1 MDVFNVSLIF
11 SVNLQDYQFSK
22 RKVSLEQLK
31 LSKPLISAMTAAGY
45 LTPKEIQ
52 ARTMSRILG
61 GQDIIAVGPDG
72 SGKTTT
78 YILGVL
84 MRLKYGFE
92 EAPRALIL
100 VPTKERVLE
109 VIEQF
114 NLLNRNDTIRIVGIH
129 ADGSMEAQI
138 NELTDGVDIVVAVP
152 SRARAVYLKLGLNT
166 NKIQMLVVDDAAEM
180 VKLGMQLPINE
191 LANSIQK
198 CQHLIFTDVLH
209 DRLSLMI
216 DPFMKLP
223 TLIEVE
229 DLGDEQ
235 TETHSQLLYHLPN
248 FRTKLNLLNLL
259 LKDAE
264 VFDKVVVF
272 VNTRL
277 TAQTLSKDLF
287 DGKADDIFVYKPLFF
302 DEAGFDDIED
312 FKAVEEARVLIIAN
326 EGLDHIDLTGIP
338 FIFHFELP
346 VQKETYLNRV
356 IKTQENEDVVAI
368 TFTTDL
374 ELPQVRKIEQAIGQ
388 RIEVADLPEDLLI
401 EEVTKAALQKSK
413 LAKEQAEEE
422 AFNDAAFHKRK
433 ESNSK
438 TTNFGIGQKA
448 IMNKKKKHG

>member
-1 MDVFNVSLIF
+1 M
-11 SVNLQDYQFSK
+11 
-22 RKVSLEQLK
+22 SLEQLK
-31 LSKPLISAMTAAGY
+31 LSKPLVSAMTAAGY
-45 LTPKEIQ
+45 LSPKEIQ

-61 GQDIIAVGPDG
+61 GQDIIAVGPEG

-78 YILGVL
+78 YVLGVL

-114 NLLNRNDTIRIVGIH
+114 NLLNRNTTIRIVGIH

-152 SRARAVYLKLGLNT
+152 ARARAVYLKLGLNT
-166 NKIQMLVVDDAAEM
+166 NKIQMFVVDDAAEM

-216 DPFMKLP
+216 EPFMKLP

-229 DLGDEQ
+229 DLGEGQ
-235 TETHSQLLYHLPN
+235 TETHTQLLYHVPN

-287 DGKADDIFVYKPLFF
+287 DGKADDIFVFKPLFF

-312 FKAVEEARVLIIAN
+312 FKAVDEARVLIVAN
-326 EGLDHIDLTGIP
+326 EGLANMNLDGIP

-356 IKTQENEDVVAI
+356 IKQGDEDVVAI

-388 RIEVADLPEDLLI
+388 KIEVADLPEDLLV
-401 EEVTKAALQKSK
+401 EQVSKASVQKNK

-422 AFNDAAFHKRK
+422 AYQDAAFHKRK
-433 ESNSK
+433 ESNAK
-438 TTNFGIGQKA
+438 TTNYGIGQKA

>member
-1 MDVFNVSLIF
+1 
-11 SVNLQDYQFSK
+11 
-22 RKVSLEQLK
+22 
-31 LSKPLISAMTAAGY
+31 MTAAGY
-45 LTPKEIQ
+45 LSPKEIQ
-52 ARTMSRILG
+52 ARAMSRILG
-61 GQDIIAVGPDG
+61 GQDVIAIGPDG

-114 NLLNRNDTIRIVGIH
+114 ELLNRNQTIRIVGIH

-166 NKIQMLVVDDAAEM
+166 NKIQMFVVDDAAEM

-198 CQHLIFTDVLH
+198 CQHLIFTEVMH
-209 DRLSLMI
+209 DRLEKMI

-223 TLIEVE
+223 TTFEVE
-229 DLGDEQ
+229 DLGDQQ
-235 TETHSQLLYHLPN
+235 TETYTQLLYHLPN

-287 DGKADDIFVYKPLFF
+287 DGKAPDIFVFKPLFF
-302 DEAGFDDIED
+302 DEAGFDDIDD
-312 FKAVEEARVLIIAN
+312 FKADDDARVLIVAN
-326 EGLDHIDLTGIP
+326 EIGNSVDLDGIP

-346 VQKETYLNRV
+346 VDKETYLNRV
-356 IKTQENEDVVAI
+356 IKQSDEDVIAI

-374 ELPQVRKIEQAIGQ
+374 ELPQVRKIEQAIGKK
-388 RIEVADLPEDLLI
+388 IEVADLPEDLLV
-401 EEVTKAALQKSK
+401 EEGAKSAMQKNRANK
-413 LAKEQAEEE
+413 DQEEE
-422 AFNDAAFHKRK
+422 EDYHDAAFHKRK

>member
-1 MDVFNVSLIF
+1 
-11 SVNLQDYQFSK
+11 
-22 RKVSLEQLK
+22 VSLEQLK
-31 LSKPLISAMTAAGY
+31 LSKPLVSAMTAAGY
-45 LTPKEIQ
+45 LSAKEIQ
-52 ARTMSRILG
+52 AKTMSRILG
-61 GQDIIAVGPDG
+61 GQDIIAVGPEG
-72 SGKTTT
+72 CGKTTT

-84 MRLKYGFE
+84 MRLKFGFE
-92 EAPRALIL
+92 EAPRALVL

-109 VIEQF
+109 VIEHF
-114 NLLNRNDTIRIVGIH
+114 KLLNRNDTIRIVGIH
-129 ADGSMEAQI
+129 ADGAMETQL

-166 NKIQMLVVDDAAEM
+166 NKIQMFVVDDAAEM

-198 CQHLIFTDVLH
+198 CQHLIFTEVLH
-209 DRLSLMI
+209 ERLNLMI
-216 DPFMKLP
+216 EPFMKLP
-223 TLIEVE
+223 TTFEVE
-229 DLGDEQ
+229 DLGEHE
-235 TETHSQLLYHLPN
+235 TETHTQLLYHVPN

-312 FKAVEEARVLIIAN
+312 FKLVDEARVLIIAN
-326 EGLDHIDLTGIP
+326 EGLANINLDGIP

-356 IKTQENEDVVAI
+356 IKQSDDEVVAI

-388 RIEVADLPEDLLI
+388 KIEIAALPSDLLV
-401 EEVTKAALQKSK
+401 EEVTKAKAQKNK
-413 LAKEQAEEE
+413 ILAQQEDEESYR
-422 AFNDAAFHKRK
+422 DAAYHKKK
-433 ESNSK
+433 ESNAK

>member
-1 MDVFNVSLIF
+1 MH
-11 SVNLQDYQFSK
+11 DYQFIE
-22 RKVSLEQLK
+22 REVSLEQLK
-31 LSKPLISAMTAAGY
+31 LSKPLVSAMTAAGY
-45 LTPKEIQ
+45 LSPKEIQ

-61 GQDIIAVGPDG
+61 GQDIIAIGPEG
-72 SGKTTT
+72 CGKTTT

-114 NLLNRNDTIRIVGIH
+114 ELLNRNKTIRIVGIH
-129 ADGSMEAQI
+129 ADGGMESQI

-166 NKIQMLVVDDAAEM
+166 NKIQLFVVDDAAEM

-198 CQHLIFTDVLH
+198 CQHLIFTEVMH
-209 DRLSLMI
+209 DRLELMI

-223 TLIEVE
+223 AVIEVE
-229 DLGDEQ
+229 ELEENG
-235 TETHSQLLYHLPN
+235 TETHHQLLYQVPN

-287 DGKADDIFVYKPLFF
+287 DGKANDVFVYKPLFF

-312 FKAVEEARVLIIAN
+312 FKLVDEARVLIIAN
-326 EGLDHIDLTGIP
+326 EGLTQLDLAGIP

-356 IKTQENEDVVAI
+356 IKQGDEEVVAI

-388 RIEVADLPEDLLI
+388 KIEVADLPDDLLI
-401 EEVTKAALQKSK
+401 EEVTKAKSQKNKNS
-413 LAKEQAEEE
+413 ADQDHEESYH
-422 AFNDAAFHKRK
+422 DAAFHKKK

-438 TTNFGIGQKA
+438 TANYGIGQKA

>member
-1 MDVFNVSLIF
+1 M
-11 SVNLQDYQFSK
+11 
-22 RKVSLEQLK
+22 SLEQLK
-31 LSKPLISAMTAAGY
+31 LSKPLVSAMTAAGY
-45 LTPKEIQ
+45 LSAKEIQ

-61 GQDIIAVGPDG
+61 GQDVIAIAPDG

-78 YILGVL
+78 YVLATL

-114 NLLNRNDTIRIVGIH
+114 NLLNRNQTIRIVGIH
-129 ADGSMEAQI
+129 ADASMEAQV

-166 NKIQMLVVDDAAEM
+166 NKIQMFVVDDAAEM
-180 VKLGMQLPINE
+180 VKQGMQLPINE

-209 DRLSLMI
+209 DRLEKMI
-216 DPFMKLP
+216 EAFMRMP
-223 TLIEVE
+223 TIIEVD
-229 DLGDEQ
+229 DLGESE
-235 TETHSQLLYHLPN
+235 TETHHQLLYHVPN

-264 VFDKVVVF
+264 VFDKVIVF

-287 DGKADDIFVYKPLFF
+287 DGKAKDIFVYKPLFF
-302 DEAGFDDIED
+302 DEAGFDDVDD
-312 FKAVEEARVLIIAN
+312 FKNDSEARVLIVAN
-326 EGLDHIDLTGIP
+326 EILTDIDLSEIP
-338 FIFHFELP
+338 FIIHFELP

-356 IKTQENEDVVAI
+356 IKYGDEEIVAL
-368 TFTTDL
+368 TFATDL
-374 ELPQVRKIEQAIGQ
+374 ELPQLRKIEQAIG
-388 RIEVADLPEDLLI
+388 RKVEVAELPEDLLI
-401 EEVTKAALQKSK
+401 EDVVKPTSNKNKI
-413 LAKEQAEEE
+413 AKEQAEQE
-422 AFNDAAFHKRK
+422 AFLDAAFHKKK
-433 ESNSK
+433 ESNAK
-438 TTNFGIGQKA
+438 TSNFGIGQKA

>member
-1 MDVFNVSLIF
+1 
-11 SVNLQDYQFSK
+11 
-22 RKVSLEQLK
+22 
-31 LSKPLISAMTAAGY
+31 MTAAGY
-45 LTPKEIQ
+45 LSPKEIQ
-52 ARTMSRILG
+52 VKTMTRILG
-61 GQDIIAVGPDG
+61 GQDIIAIGPEG

-78 YILGVL
+78 YILAVL

-109 VIEQF
+109 VIAQF
-114 NLLNRNDTIRIVGIH
+114 QLLNKNETIRIVGIH
-129 ADGSMEAQI
+129 ADGSMESQI

-166 NKIQMLVVDDAAEM
+166 NKIQLFVVDDAAEM

-209 DRLSLMI
+209 DRLNMMI
-216 DPFMKLP
+216 APFMKQP
-223 TLIEVE
+223 FTVEVE
-229 DLGDEQ
+229 DLGETE
-235 TETHSQLLYHLPN
+235 TETHTQLLYHVPN

-259 LKDAE
+259 LKDVE

-277 TAQTLSKDLF
+277 TAQTLAKDLF
-287 DGKADDIFVYKPLFF
+287 DGKADDIFVFKPLFY

-312 FKAVEEARVLIIAN
+312 FKAVDEARVLIVAN
-326 EGLDHIDLTGIP
+326 EGLTTINLDDIP

-346 VQKETYLNRV
+346 VQKEIYLNRV
-356 IKTQENEDVVAI
+356 IKKDDEDVIAI

-374 ELPQVRKIEQAIGQ
+374 ELPQVRKIEQAIGKK
-388 RIEVADLPEDLLI
+388 IEVAELPEDLLV
-401 EEVTKAALQKSK
+401 EEVTKATLQKAK
-413 LAKEQAEEE
+413 LLKEQEDEE
-422 AFNDAAFHKRK
+422 AFRDAAFHKRK

-448 IMNKKKKHG
+448 IMNKKKKH

>member
-1 MDVFNVSLIF
+1 M
-11 SVNLQDYQFSK
+11 
-22 RKVSLEQLK
+22 SLEQLK
-31 LSKPLISAMTAAGY
+31 LSKPLVSAMTAAGY

-52 ARTMSRILG
+52 AKTMSRILG
-61 GQDIIAVGPDG
+61 GQDVIAIGPEG

-78 YILGVL
+78 YVLGVL

-114 NLLNRNDTIRIVGIH
+114 KLLNRNQTIRIVGIH
-129 ADGSMEAQI
+129 ADGSMEAQV

-166 NKIQMLVVDDAAEM
+166 NKIQMFVVDDAAEM

-198 CQHLIFTDVLH
+198 CQHLIFTEVMH
-209 DRLSLMI
+209 DRLNVMI
-216 DPFMKLP
+216 EPFMKLP
-223 TLIEVE
+223 TTIEVE
-229 DLGDEQ
+229 DLGESQ
-235 TETHSQLLYHLPN
+235 TETQPQLLYHVPN

-259 LKDAE
+259 LKDVE

-277 TAQTLSKDLF
+277 TAQTLAKDLF

-302 DEAGFDDIED
+302 DEAGFDAIED
-312 FKAVEEARVLIIAN
+312 FKAVDEARVLIVAN
-326 EGLDHIDLTGIP
+326 EGLQTIDLSGIP

-356 IKTQENEDVVAI
+356 IKQGDEEVVAI

-374 ELPQVRKIEQAIGQ
+374 ELPQVRKIEQAIGKK
-388 RIEVADLPEDLLI
+388 IEIADLPDDLLI
-401 EEVTKAALQKSK
+401 EEVTKATANKVK
-413 LAKEQAEEE
+413 LAKAQAEED
-422 AFNDAAFHKRK
+422 AFQEAAFHKKK
-433 ESNSK
+433 ESNAK
-438 TTNFGIGQKA
+438 TSNFGIGQKA
-448 IMNKKKKHG
+448 IMNKKKKHS

>member
-1 MDVFNVSLIF
+1 VALPITRS
-11 SVNLQDYQFSK
+11 
-22 RKVSLEQLK
+22 KVSLEQLK
-31 LSKPLISAMTAAGY
+31 LSKPLVSAMTAAGY
-45 LTPKEIQ
+45 LSAKEIQ
-52 ARTMSRILG
+52 AKTMSRILG
-61 GQDIIAVGPDG
+61 GQDIIAIGPEG

-78 YILGVL
+78 YVLGVL

-100 VPTKERVLE
+100 VPTKERVEE

-114 NLLNRNDTIRIVGIH
+114 KLLNRNQTIRIVGIH

-166 NKIQMLVVDDAAEM
+166 NKIQMFVVDDAAEM

-198 CQHLIFTDVLH
+198 CQHLIFTDVMH
-209 DRLSLMI
+209 DRLNTMI
-216 DPFMKLP
+216 ETFMRFP
-223 TLIEVE
+223 TTIEVE
-229 DLGDEQ
+229 DLGDQQ
-235 TETHSQLLYHLPN
+235 TETYTQLLYHVPN

-277 TAQTLSKDLF
+277 TAQTLSKDLY
-287 DGKADDIFVYKPLFF
+287 DGKAPDIFVYKPLFF

-312 FKAVEEARVLIIAN
+312 FKADHAARVLIIAN
-326 EGLDHIDLTGIP
+326 ENLAVIDLTDIP

-356 IKTQENEDVVAI
+356 IKQGDEEVIAI

-388 RIEVADLPEDLLI
+388 KIEVAELPDDLLV
-401 EEVTKAALQKSK
+401 EDGTKTTANKNKQNKV
-413 LAKEQAEEE
+413 LADEE
-422 AFNDAAFHKRK
+422 AFQDAAFHKRK
-433 ESNSK
+433 ESNAK

>member
-1 MDVFNVSLIF
+1 
-11 SVNLQDYQFSK
+11 
-22 RKVSLEQLK
+22 
-31 LSKPLISAMTAAGY
+31 MTAAGY
-45 LTPKEIQ
+45 LSPKEIQ
-52 ARTMSRILG
+52 ARAMSRILG
-61 GQDIIAVGPDG
+61 GQDVIAIGPDG

-78 YILGVL
+78 YIIGVL

-114 NLLNRNDTIRIVGIH
+114 ELLNRNQTIRIVGIH

-166 NKIQMLVVDDAAEM
+166 NKIQMFVVDDAAEM

-198 CQHLIFTDVLH
+198 CQHLIFTEVMH
-209 DRLSLMI
+209 DRLEKMI

-223 TLIEVE
+223 TTIEVE
-229 DLGDEQ
+229 DLGDQQ
-235 TETHSQLLYHLPN
+235 TETYTQLLYHLPN

-277 TAQTLSKDLF
+277 TAQTLAKDLF
-287 DGKADDIFVYKPLFF
+287 DGKAPDIFVFKPLFF
-302 DEAGFDDIED
+302 DEAGFDDIDD
-312 FKAVEEARVLIIAN
+312 FKADNEARVLIVAN
-326 EGLDHIDLTGIP
+326 EIGNNVDLDGIP

-346 VQKETYLNRV
+346 VDKETYLNRV
-356 IKTQENEDVVAI
+356 IKQSEEDVIAI

-374 ELPQVRKIEQAIGQ
+374 ELPQVRKIEQAIGKK
-388 RIEVADLPEDLLI
+388 IEVADLPEDLLV
-401 EEVTKAALQKSK
+401 EEGAKSAMQKNRANK
-413 LAKEQAEEE
+413 DQEEE
-422 AFNDAAFHKRK
+422 EDYHDAAFHKRK

>member
-1 MDVFNVSLIF
+1 M
-11 SVNLQDYQFSK
+11 
-22 RKVSLEQLK
+22 SLEQLK
-31 LSKPLISAMTAAGY
+31 LSKPLVSAMTAAGY
-45 LTPKEIQ
+45 LSPKEIQ

-61 GQDIIAVGPDG
+61 GQDIIAVGPEG

-114 NLLNRNDTIRIVGIH
+114 NLLNRNTTIRIVGIH
-129 ADGSMEAQI
+129 ADGGMEAQI

-152 SRARAVYLKLGLNT
+152 ARARAVYLKLGLNT
-166 NKIQMLVVDDAAEM
+166 NKIQMFIVDDAAEM

-216 DPFMKLP
+216 APFMKLP

-229 DLGDEQ
+229 DLGEGQ
-235 TETHSQLLYHLPN
+235 TETYTQLLYHVPN

-287 DGKADDIFVYKPLFF
+287 DGKADDIFVFKPLFF

-312 FKAVEEARVLIIAN
+312 FKAVDEARVLIVAN
-326 EGLDHIDLTGIP
+326 EGLTSMNLDGIP

-356 IKTQENEDVVAI
+356 IKQGDEDVVAI

-388 RIEVADLPEDLLI
+388 KIELADLPEDLLV
-401 EEVTKAALQKSK
+401 EQVTKASQQKIK

-422 AFNDAAFHKRK
+422 AYQDAAFHKRK
-433 ESNSK
+433 ESNAK